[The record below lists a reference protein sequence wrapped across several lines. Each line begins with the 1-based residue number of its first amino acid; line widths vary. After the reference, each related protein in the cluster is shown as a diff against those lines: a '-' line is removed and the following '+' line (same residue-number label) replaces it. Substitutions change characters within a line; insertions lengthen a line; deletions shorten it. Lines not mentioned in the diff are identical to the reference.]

1 MKSRLTAL
9 LLTLALLLTA
19 LPICATAE
27 EASSTRMPYYDVF
40 PLQLDDNTVFE
51 LPIDWGYQ
59 FVELEGVPPIAYA
72 MNDSEQLLMMV
83 KIPADYTPNEASDQL
98 GLTSFIPEG
107 TAVMLGITTP
117 ESTRLQEMTI
127 NDMPAVLVEMKGQGF
142 DILWIGDSGDLFFLM
157 FPNDDDA
164 FVQQALEVGQ
174 SLRVFHRKDERVN
187 PASDFVYTTEN
198 GEVTITDY
206 TGTSEHV
213 LIPSEIGGFPVTALA
228 DKAFYE
234 KHVTTVVVPDSV
246 KTLGE
251 ACFSGDNFL
260 MSLTLP
266 EDLAVL
272 PPIALES
279 CYSLLDFELPKGLKT
294 IGAGA
299 FQAIFYLTHLTIPAG
314 VTDIEQMNFLMM
326 HGLEEVAVAEGSTS
340 FTYDAENGMLMTA
353 DKTRLLHCFFH
364 LAPQK
369 EIILPEG
376 MKTIDPFAFHYDAV
390 VERIVLPEGAETI
403 GLLAFSVC
411 PKLTEIVIPQSV
423 TAIGTVA
430 GQAGNGSITSF
441 AQNVLVTPEGSP
453 AWNWAQESG
462 VTVKAPETNE
472 SMNTLL
478 IENKGV

>member
-9 LLTLALLLTA
+9 LLTLALTA
-19 LPICATAE
+19 LPVCAAAE
-27 EASSTRMPYYDVF
+27 ETSSTRMPLYDVF
-40 PLQLDDNTVFE
+40 PLQLDDNTVLE
-51 LPIDWGYQ
+51 LPVDWGYQ

-83 KIPADYTPNEASDQL
+83 KIPADYTPNEASDRL

-117 ESTRLQEMTI
+117 QSTRLQEMTI

-142 DILWIGDSGDLFFLM
+142 DILWIGDSGDLYFLM
-157 FPNDDDA
+157 FPNDDDT

-174 SLRVFHRKDERVN
+174 SLHVFHRKDERVN
-187 PASDFVYTTEN
+187 PASDFAYTTEN

-206 TGTSEHV
+206 TGTREHV

-246 KTLGE
+246 TEIGDL
-251 ACFSGDNFL
+251 CFSGDNYL
-260 MSLTLP
+260 VSLTLP
-266 EDLAVL
+266 DGLAEL
-272 PPIALES
+272 SYGALES
-279 CYSLLDFELPKGLKT
+279 CYSLMDFELPKGLKT

-299 FQAIFYLTHLTIPAG
+299 LQSIFYLTHLTIPAG

-326 HGLEEVAVAEGSTS
+326 HGLEEVSVAEGSTS
-340 FTYDAENGMLMTA
+340 FTYDAENGLLMTA
-353 DKTRLLHCFFH
+353 DKARLLHCFFH

-376 MKTIDPFAFHYDAV
+376 MKTIDPFAFHYDV
-390 VERIVLPEGAETI
+390 TVEKIVLPEGAETI
-403 GLLAFSVC
+403 GLLAFGIC

-423 TAIGTVA
+423 TAIGTVE
-430 GQAGNGSITSF
+430 GQAGSGSITSF

-453 AWNWAQESG
+453 AWDWAQKTG

-472 SMNTLL
+472 
-478 IENKGV
+478 

>member
-19 LPICATAE
+19 LPVCAAAE
-27 EASSTRMPYYDVF
+27 ETSSTRMPLYDVF
-40 PLQLDDNTVFE
+40 PLQLDDNTVLE

-117 ESTRLQEMTI
+117 QSTRLQEMTI

-142 DILWIGDSGDLFFLM
+142 DILWIGDSGDLYFLM

-187 PASDFVYTTEN
+187 PASDFAYTAEN

-206 TGTSEHV
+206 IGTREHV

-246 KTLGE
+246 TEIGDL
-251 ACFSGDNFL
+251 CFSGDNYL
-260 MSLTLP
+260 VSLTLP
-266 EDLAVL
+266 DGLAEL
-272 PPIALES
+272 SYGALES
-279 CYSLLDFELPKGLKT
+279 CYSLMDFELPKGLKT
-294 IGAGA
+294 IGEGA
-299 FQAIFYLTHLTIPAG
+299 LQSIFYLTHLTIPAG

-326 HGLEEVAVAEGSTS
+326 HGLEEVSVAEGSTS
-340 FTYDAENGMLMTA
+340 FTYDAENGLLMTA
-353 DKTRLLHCFFH
+353 DKARLLHCFFH

-376 MKTIDPFAFHYDAV
+376 MKTIDPFAFHYDV
-390 VERIVLPEGAETI
+390 TVEKIVLPEGTETI
-403 GLLAFSVC
+403 GLLAFGIC
-411 PKLTEIVIPQSV
+411 PKLTEIVIPASV
-423 TAIGTVA
+423 TAIGVME
-430 GQAGNGSITSF
+430 GQAGSGSITSF

-453 AWNWAQESG
+453 AWDWAQKTG

-472 SMNTLL
+472 
-478 IENKGV
+478 

>member
-19 LPICATAE
+19 LPVCTAE
-27 EASSTRMPYYDVF
+27 EEASATRMPFYDVF
-40 PLQLDDNTVFE
+40 PLQLDDNTVLE

-83 KIPADYTPNEASDQL
+83 KIPADYTPNEASDRL

-117 ESTRLQEMTI
+117 QSTRLQEMTI
-127 NDMPAVLVEMKGQGF
+127 NDMPAVLVEMNGQGF
-142 DILWIGDSGDLFFLM
+142 DILWIGDSGDLYFLM

-187 PASDFVYTTEN
+187 PASDFDCTAEN
-198 GEVTITDY
+198 AEVTITDY
-206 TGTSEHV
+206 IGTREHV

-246 KTLGE
+246 TEIGDL
-251 ACFSGDNFL
+251 CFSGDNYL
-260 MSLTLP
+260 LSLTLP
-266 EDLAVL
+266 DGLAEL
-272 PPIALES
+272 SYGALES
-279 CYSLLDFELPKGLKT
+279 CYSLMDFELPKGLKT

-299 FQAIFYLTHLTIPAG
+299 LQAIFYLTHLTIPAG

-326 HGLEEVAVAEGSTS
+326 HGLEEVSVAEGSTS
-340 FTYDAENGMLMTA
+340 FTYDAENGLLMTA
-353 DKTRLLHCFFH
+353 DKARLLHCFFH

-376 MKTIDPFAFHYDAV
+376 MKTIDPFAFHYDV
-390 VERIVLPEGAETI
+390 TVEKIVLPEGAETI
-403 GLLAFSVC
+403 GLLAFGIC

-423 TAIGTVA
+423 TAIGTVE
-430 GQAGNGSITSF
+430 GQAGSGSITSF

-453 AWNWAQESG
+453 AWDWAQKTG

-472 SMNTLL
+472 
-478 IENKGV
+478 

>member
-19 LPICATAE
+19 LPVCTAE
-27 EASSTRMPYYDVF
+27 EEASATRMPFYDVF
-40 PLQLDDNTVFE
+40 PLQLDDNTVLE
-51 LPIDWGYQ
+51 LPVDWGYQ

-83 KIPADYTPNEASDQL
+83 KIPADYTPNEASDRL

-117 ESTRLQEMTI
+117 QSTRLQEMTI
-127 NDMPAVLVEMKGQGF
+127 NDMPAVLVEMNGQGF
-142 DILWIGDSGDLFFLM
+142 DILWIGDSGDLYFLM
-157 FPNDDDA
+157 FPNDDDT
-164 FVQQALEVGQ
+164 FVRQALEVGQ

-187 PASDFVYTTEN
+187 PASDFAYTAEN

-206 TGTSEHV
+206 TGTREHV

-246 KTLGE
+246 TEIGDL
-251 ACFSGDNFL
+251 CFSGDNYL
-260 MSLTLP
+260 VSLTLP
-266 EDLAVL
+266 DGLAEL
-272 PPIALES
+272 SYGALES
-279 CYSLLDFELPKGLKT
+279 CYSLMDFELPKGLKT
-294 IGAGA
+294 IGEGA
-299 FQAIFYLTHLTIPAG
+299 LQSIFYLTHLTIPAG

-326 HGLEEVAVAEGSTS
+326 HGLEEVSVAEGSTS
-340 FTYDAENGMLMTA
+340 FTYDAENGLLMTA
-353 DKTRLLHCFFH
+353 DKARLLHCFFH

-376 MKTIDPFAFHYDAV
+376 MKTIDPFAFHYDV
-390 VERIVLPEGAETI
+390 TVEKIVLPEGTETI
-403 GLLAFSVC
+403 GLLAFGIC
-411 PKLTEIVIPQSV
+411 PKLTEIVIPASV
-423 TAIGTVA
+423 TAIGVME
-430 GQAGNGSITSF
+430 GQAGSGSITSF

-453 AWNWAQESG
+453 AWDWAQKTG

-472 SMNTLL
+472 
-478 IENKGV
+478 

>member
-19 LPICATAE
+19 LPVCTAE
-27 EASSTRMPYYDVF
+27 EEASATRMPFYDVF
-40 PLQLDDNTVFE
+40 PLQLDDNTVLE

-83 KIPADYTPNEASDQL
+83 KIPADYTPNEASDRL

-117 ESTRLQEMTI
+117 QSTRLQEMTI
-127 NDMPAVLVEMKGQGF
+127 NDMPAVLVEMNGQGF
-142 DILWIGDSGDLFFLM
+142 DILWIGDSGDLYFLM

-187 PASDFVYTTEN
+187 PASDFDCTAEN

-206 TGTSEHV
+206 IGTREHV

-246 KTLGE
+246 TEIGDL
-251 ACFSGDNFL
+251 CLSGDNYL
-260 MSLTLP
+260 LSLTLP
-266 EDLAVL
+266 DGLAEL
-272 PPIALES
+272 SYGALES
-279 CYSLLDFELPKGLKT
+279 CYSLMDFELPKGLKT

-299 FQAIFYLTHLTIPAG
+299 LQAIFYLTHLTIPAG

-326 HGLEEVAVAEGSTS
+326 HGLEEVSVAEGSTS
-340 FTYDAENGMLMTA
+340 FTYDAENGLLMTA
-353 DKTRLLHCFFH
+353 DKARLLHCFFH

-376 MKTIDPFAFHYDAV
+376 MKTIDPFAFHYDV
-390 VERIVLPEGAETI
+390 TVEKIVLPEGAETI
-403 GLLAFSVC
+403 GLLAFGIC
-411 PKLTEIVIPQSV
+411 PKLTEIVIPASL
-423 TAIGTVA
+423 TAIGVME
-430 GQAGNGSITSF
+430 GQAGSGSITSF
-441 AQNVLVTPEGSP
+441 AQNVLVTPEGSL
-453 AWNWAQESG
+453 AWDWAQKTG

-472 SMNTLL
+472 
-478 IENKGV
+478 

>member
-19 LPICATAE
+19 LPVCAAAE
-27 EASSTRMPYYDVF
+27 ETSSTRMPLYDVF
-40 PLQLDDNTVFE
+40 PLQLDDNTVLE
-51 LPIDWGYQ
+51 LPVDWGYQ

-83 KIPADYTPNEASDQL
+83 KIPADYTPNEASDRL

-117 ESTRLQEMTI
+117 QSTRLQEMTI

-142 DILWIGDSGDLFFLM
+142 DILWIGDSGDLYFLM

-187 PASDFVYTTEN
+187 PASDFDCTAEN

-206 TGTSEHV
+206 TGTREHV

-246 KTLGE
+246 TEIGDL
-251 ACFSGDNFL
+251 CFSGDNYL
-260 MSLTLP
+260 VSLTLP
-266 EDLAVL
+266 DGLAEL
-272 PPIALES
+272 SYGALES
-279 CYSLLDFELPKGLKT
+279 CYSLMDFDLPKGLKT

-299 FQAIFYLTHLTIPAG
+299 LQAIFYLTHLTIPAG

-326 HGLEEVAVAEGSTS
+326 HGLEEVSVAEGSTS
-340 FTYDAENGMLMTA
+340 FTYDAENGLLMTA
-353 DKTRLLHCFFH
+353 DKARLLHCFFH

-376 MKTIDPFAFHYDAV
+376 MKTIDPFAFHYDV
-390 VERIVLPEGAETI
+390 TVEKIVLPEGAETI
-403 GLLAFSVC
+403 GLLAFGIC

-423 TAIGTVA
+423 TAIGTVE
-430 GQAGNGSITSF
+430 GQAGSGSITSF

-453 AWNWAQESG
+453 AWDWAQKTG

-472 SMNTLL
+472 
-478 IENKGV
+478 

>member
-19 LPICATAE
+19 LPVCTAE
-27 EASSTRMPYYDVF
+27 EETSSTRMPLYDVF
-40 PLQLDDNTVFE
+40 PLQLDDNTVLE
-51 LPIDWGYQ
+51 LPVDWGYQ

-83 KIPADYTPNEASDQL
+83 KIPADYTPNEASDRL

-117 ESTRLQEMTI
+117 QSTRLQEMTI

-142 DILWIGDSGDLFFLM
+142 DILWIGDSGDLYFLM
-157 FPNDDDA
+157 FPNDDDT

-187 PASDFVYTTEN
+187 PASDFAYTTEN

-206 TGTSEHV
+206 TGTREHV

-246 KTLGE
+246 TEIGDL
-251 ACFSGDNFL
+251 CFSGDNYL
-260 MSLTLP
+260 LSLTLP
-266 EDLAVL
+266 DGLAEL
-272 PPIALES
+272 SYGALES
-279 CYSLLDFELPKGLKT
+279 CYSLMDFELPKGLKT

-299 FQAIFYLTHLTIPAG
+299 LQAIFYLTHLTIPAG

-326 HGLEEVAVAEGSTS
+326 HGLEEVSVAEGSTS
-340 FTYDAENGMLMTA
+340 FTYDAENGLLMTA
-353 DKTRLLHCFFH
+353 DKARLLHCFFH

-376 MKTIDPFAFHYDAV
+376 MKTIDPFAFHYDV
-390 VERIVLPEGAETI
+390 TVEKIVLPEGAETI
-403 GLLAFSVC
+403 GLLAFGIC

-423 TAIGTVA
+423 TAIGTVE
-430 GQAGNGSITSF
+430 GQAGSGSITSF

-453 AWNWAQESG
+453 AWDWAQKTG

-472 SMNTLL
+472 
-478 IENKGV
+478 

>member
-19 LPICATAE
+19 LPVCAAAE
-27 EASSTRMPYYDVF
+27 ETSSTRMPLYDVF
-40 PLQLDDNTVFE
+40 PLQLDDNTVLE
-51 LPIDWGYQ
+51 LPVDWGYQ

-83 KIPADYTPNEASDQL
+83 KIPADYTPNEASDRL

-117 ESTRLQEMTI
+117 QSTRLQEMTI

-142 DILWIGDSGDLFFLM
+142 DILWIGDSGDLYFLM
-157 FPNDDDA
+157 FPNDDDT
-164 FVQQALEVGQ
+164 FVRQALEVGQ

-187 PASDFVYTTEN
+187 PASDFDCTAEN

-206 TGTSEHV
+206 TGTREHV

-246 KTLGE
+246 TEIGDL
-251 ACFSGDNFL
+251 CFSGDNYL
-260 MSLTLP
+260 LSLTLP
-266 EDLAVL
+266 DGLAEL
-272 PPIALES
+272 SYGALES
-279 CYSLLDFELPKGLKT
+279 CYSLMDFELPKGLKT

-299 FQAIFYLTHLTIPAG
+299 LQAIFYLTHLTIPAG

-326 HGLEEVAVAEGSTS
+326 HGLEEVSVAEGSTS
-340 FTYDAENGMLMTA
+340 FTYDAENGLLMTA
-353 DKTRLLHCFFH
+353 DKARLLHCFFH

-376 MKTIDPFAFHYDAV
+376 MKTIDPFAFHYDV
-390 VERIVLPEGAETI
+390 TVEKIVLPEGAETI
-403 GLLAFSVC
+403 GLLAFGIC

-423 TAIGTVA
+423 TAIGTVE
-430 GQAGNGSITSF
+430 GQAGSGSITSF

-453 AWNWAQESG
+453 AWDWAQKTG

-472 SMNTLL
+472 
-478 IENKGV
+478 

>member
-19 LPICATAE
+19 LSVCTAE
-27 EASSTRMPYYDVF
+27 EEASATRMPFYDVF
-40 PLQLDDNTVFE
+40 PLQLDDNTVLE

-83 KIPADYTPNEASDQL
+83 KIPADYTPNEASDRL

-117 ESTRLQEMTI
+117 QSTRLQEMTI
-127 NDMPAVLVEMKGQGF
+127 NDMPAVLVEMNGQGF
-142 DILWIGDSGDLFFLM
+142 DILWIGDSGDLYFLM

-187 PASDFVYTTEN
+187 PASDFDCTAEN

-206 TGTSEHV
+206 IGTREHV

-246 KTLGE
+246 TEIGDL
-251 ACFSGDNFL
+251 CFSGDNYL
-260 MSLTLP
+260 LSLTLP
-266 EDLAVL
+266 DGLAEL
-272 PPIALES
+272 SYGALES
-279 CYSLLDFELPKGLKT
+279 CYSLMDFELPKGLKT

-299 FQAIFYLTHLTIPAG
+299 LQAIFYLTHLTIPAG

-326 HGLEEVAVAEGSTS
+326 HGLEEVSVAEGSTS
-340 FTYDAENGMLMTA
+340 FTYDAENGLLMTA
-353 DKTRLLHCFFH
+353 DKARLLHCFFH

-376 MKTIDPFAFHYDAV
+376 MKTIDPFAFHYDV
-390 VERIVLPEGAETI
+390 TVEKIVLPEGTETI
-403 GLLAFSVC
+403 GLLAFGIC
-411 PKLTEIVIPQSV
+411 PKLTEIVIPASV
-423 TAIGTVA
+423 TAIGVME
-430 GQAGNGSITSF
+430 GQAGSGSITSF

-453 AWNWAQESG
+453 AWDWAQKTG

-472 SMNTLL
+472 
-478 IENKGV
+478 

>member
-19 LPICATAE
+19 LPVCTAE
-27 EASSTRMPYYDVF
+27 EEASATRMPFYDVF
-40 PLQLDDNTVFE
+40 PLQLDDNTVLE
-51 LPIDWGYQ
+51 LPVDWGYQ

-83 KIPADYTPNEASDQL
+83 KIPADYTPNEASDRL

-117 ESTRLQEMTI
+117 QSTRLQEMTI
-127 NDMPAVLVEMKGQGF
+127 NDMPAVLVEMNGQGF
-142 DILWIGDSGDLFFLM
+142 DILWIGDSGDLYFLM
-157 FPNDDDA
+157 FPNDDDT

-174 SLRVFHRKDERVN
+174 SLHVFHRKDERVN
-187 PASDFVYTTEN
+187 PASDFAYTTEN

-206 TGTSEHV
+206 TGTREHV

-246 KTLGE
+246 TEIGDL
-251 ACFSGDNFL
+251 CFSGDNYL
-260 MSLTLP
+260 VSLTLP
-266 EDLAVL
+266 DGLAELSYGV
-272 PPIALES
+272 LES
-279 CYSLLDFELPKGLKT
+279 CYSLMDFELPKGLKT

-299 FQAIFYLTHLTIPAG
+299 LQSIFYLTHLTIPAG

-326 HGLEEVAVAEGSTS
+326 HGLEEVSVAEGSTS
-340 FTYDAENGMLMTA
+340 FTYDAENGLLMTA
-353 DKTRLLHCFFH
+353 DKARLLHCFFH

-376 MKTIDPFAFHYDAV
+376 MKTIDPFAFHYDV
-390 VERIVLPEGAETI
+390 TVEKIVLPEGAETI
-403 GLLAFSVC
+403 GLLAFGIC

-423 TAIGTVA
+423 TAIGTVE
-430 GQAGNGSITSF
+430 GQAGSGSITSF

-453 AWNWAQESG
+453 AWDWAQKTG

-472 SMNTLL
+472 
-478 IENKGV
+478 

>member
-19 LPICATAE
+19 LPVCAAAE
-27 EASSTRMPYYDVF
+27 ETSSTRMPLYDVF
-40 PLQLDDNTVFE
+40 PLQLDDNTVLE

-83 KIPADYTPNEASDQL
+83 KIPADYTPNEASDRL

-117 ESTRLQEMTI
+117 QSTRLQEMTI

-142 DILWIGDSGDLFFLM
+142 DILWIGDSGDLYFLM
-157 FPNDDDA
+157 FPNDDDT

-187 PASDFVYTTEN
+187 PASDFDCTAEN

-206 TGTSEHV
+206 TGTREHV

-246 KTLGE
+246 TEIGDL
-251 ACFSGDNFL
+251 CFSGDNYL
-260 MSLTLP
+260 VSLTLP
-266 EDLAVL
+266 DGLAEL
-272 PPIALES
+272 SYGALES
-279 CYSLLDFELPKGLKT
+279 CYSLLDFDLPKGLKT
-294 IGAGA
+294 IGEGA
-299 FQAIFYLTHLTIPAG
+299 LQSIFYLTHLTIPAG

-326 HGLEEVAVAEGSTS
+326 HGLEEVSVAEGSTS
-340 FTYDAENGMLMTA
+340 FTYDAENGLLMTA
-353 DKTRLLHCFFH
+353 DKARLLHCFFH

-376 MKTIDPFAFHYDAV
+376 MKTIDPFAFHYDV
-390 VERIVLPEGAETI
+390 TVEKIVLPEGTETI
-403 GLLAFSVC
+403 GLLAFGIC
-411 PKLTEIVIPQSV
+411 PKLTEIVIPASV
-423 TAIGTVA
+423 TAIGVME
-430 GQAGNGSITSF
+430 GQAGSGSITSF

-453 AWNWAQESG
+453 AWDWAQKTG

-472 SMNTLL
+472 
-478 IENKGV
+478 

>member
-19 LPICATAE
+19 LPVCTAE
-27 EASSTRMPYYDVF
+27 EEASATRMSFYDVF
-40 PLQLDDNTVFE
+40 PLQLDDNTVLE

-83 KIPADYTPNEASDQL
+83 KIPADYTPNEASDRL

-117 ESTRLQEMTI
+117 QSTRLQEMTI
-127 NDMPAVLVEMKGQGF
+127 NDMPAVLVEMNGQGF
-142 DILWIGDSGDLFFLM
+142 DILWIGDSGDLYFLM

-187 PASDFVYTTEN
+187 PASDFDCTAEN

-206 TGTSEHV
+206 IGTREHV

-246 KTLGE
+246 TEIGDL
-251 ACFSGDNFL
+251 CFSGDNYL
-260 MSLTLP
+260 LSLTLP
-266 EDLAVL
+266 DGLAEL
-272 PPIALES
+272 SYGALES
-279 CYSLLDFELPKGLKT
+279 CYSLMDFELPKGLKT

-299 FQAIFYLTHLTIPAG
+299 LQAIFYLTHLTIPAG

-326 HGLEEVAVAEGSTS
+326 HGLEEVSVAEGSTS
-340 FTYDAENGMLMTA
+340 FTYDAENGLLMTA
-353 DKTRLLHCFFH
+353 DKARLLHCFFH

-376 MKTIDPFAFHYDAV
+376 MKTIDPFAFHYDV
-390 VERIVLPEGAETI
+390 TVEKIVLPEGAETI
-403 GLLAFSVC
+403 GLLAFGIC

-423 TAIGTVA
+423 TAIGTVE
-430 GQAGNGSITSF
+430 GQAGSGSITSF

-453 AWNWAQESG
+453 AWDWAQKTG

-472 SMNTLL
+472 
-478 IENKGV
+478 

>member
-19 LPICATAE
+19 LPVCAAAE
-27 EASSTRMPYYDVF
+27 ETSSTRMPLYDVF
-40 PLQLDDNTVFE
+40 PLQLDDNTVLE
-51 LPIDWGYQ
+51 LPVDWGYQ

-83 KIPADYTPNEASDQL
+83 KIPADYTPNEASDRL

-117 ESTRLQEMTI
+117 QSTRLQEMTI

-142 DILWIGDSGDLFFLM
+142 DILWIGDSGDLYFLM

-187 PASDFVYTTEN
+187 PASDFAYTAEN

-206 TGTSEHV
+206 TGTREHV

-246 KTLGE
+246 TEIGDL
-251 ACFSGDNFL
+251 CFSGDNYL
-260 MSLTLP
+260 VSLTLP
-266 EDLAVL
+266 DGLAEL
-272 PPIALES
+272 SYGALES
-279 CYSLLDFELPKGLKT
+279 CYSLMDFELPKGLKT

-299 FQAIFYLTHLTIPAG
+299 LQSIFYLTHLTIPAG

-326 HGLEEVAVAEGSTS
+326 HGLEEVSVAEGSTS
-340 FTYDAENGMLMTA
+340 FTYDAENGLLMTA
-353 DKTRLLHCFFH
+353 DKARLLHCFFH

-376 MKTIDPFAFHYDAV
+376 MKKIDPFAFHYDV
-390 VERIVLPEGAETI
+390 TVEKIVLPEGTETI
-403 GLLAFSVC
+403 GLLAFGIC
-411 PKLTEIVIPQSV
+411 PKLTEIVIPASV
-423 TAIGTVA
+423 TAIGVME
-430 GQAGNGSITSF
+430 GQAGSGSITSF

-453 AWNWAQESG
+453 AWDWAQKTG

-472 SMNTLL
+472 
-478 IENKGV
+478 

>member
-19 LPICATAE
+19 LPVCAAE
-27 EASSTRMPYYDVF
+27 EETSSTRMPLYDVF
-40 PLQLDDNTVFE
+40 PLQLDDNTVLE
-51 LPIDWGYQ
+51 LPVDWGYQ

-83 KIPADYTPNEASDQL
+83 KIPADYTPNEASDRL

-117 ESTRLQEMTI
+117 QSTRLQEMTI
-127 NDMPAVLVEMKGQGF
+127 NDMPAVLVEMNGQGF
-142 DILWIGDSGDLFFLM
+142 DILWIGDSGDLYFLM

-187 PASDFVYTTEN
+187 PASDFDCTAEN

-206 TGTSEHV
+206 TGTREHV

-246 KTLGE
+246 TEIGDL
-251 ACFSGDNFL
+251 CFSGDNYL
-260 MSLTLP
+260 VSLTLP
-266 EDLAVL
+266 DGLAEL
-272 PPIALES
+272 SYGALES
-279 CYSLLDFELPKGLKT
+279 CYSLMDFELPKGLKT

-299 FQAIFYLTHLTIPAG
+299 LQSIFYLTHLTIPAG

-326 HGLEEVAVAEGSTS
+326 HGLEEVSVAEGSTS
-340 FTYDAENGMLMTA
+340 FTYDAENGLLMTA
-353 DKTRLLHCFFH
+353 DKARLLHCFFH

-376 MKTIDPFAFHYDAV
+376 MKTIDPFAFHYDV
-390 VERIVLPEGAETI
+390 TVEKIVLPEGAETI
-403 GLLAFSVC
+403 GLLAFGIC

-423 TAIGTVA
+423 TAIGTVE
-430 GQAGNGSITSF
+430 GQAGSGSITSF

-453 AWNWAQESG
+453 AWDWAQKTG

-472 SMNTLL
+472 
-478 IENKGV
+478 

>member
-19 LPICATAE
+19 LPVCAAAE
-27 EASSTRMPYYDVF
+27 ETSSTRMPLYDVF
-40 PLQLDDNTVFE
+40 PLQLDDNTVLE
-51 LPIDWGYQ
+51 LPVDWGYQ

-83 KIPADYTPNEASDQL
+83 KIPADYTPNEASDRL

-117 ESTRLQEMTI
+117 QSTRLQEMTI

-142 DILWIGDSGDLFFLM
+142 DILWIGDSGDLYFLM
-157 FPNDDDA
+157 FPNDDDT

-187 PASDFVYTTEN
+187 PASDFAYTTEN

-206 TGTSEHV
+206 TGTREHV

-246 KTLGE
+246 TEIGDL
-251 ACFSGDNFL
+251 CFSGDNYL
-260 MSLTLP
+260 VSLTLP
-266 EDLAVL
+266 DGLAEL
-272 PPIALES
+272 SYGALES
-279 CYSLLDFELPKGLKT
+279 CYSLMDFELPKGLKT
-294 IGAGA
+294 IGEGA
-299 FQAIFYLTHLTIPAG
+299 LQSIFYLTHLTIPAG

-326 HGLEEVAVAEGSTS
+326 HGLEEVSVAEGSTS
-340 FTYDAENGMLMTA
+340 FTYDAENGLLMTA
-353 DKTRLLHCFFH
+353 DKARLLHCFFH

-376 MKTIDPFAFHYDAV
+376 MKTIDPFAFHYDV
-390 VERIVLPEGAETI
+390 TVEKIVLPEGAETI
-403 GLLAFSVC
+403 GLLAFGIC
-411 PKLTEIVIPQSV
+411 PKLTEIVIPASV
-423 TAIGTVA
+423 TAIGVME
-430 GQAGNGSITSF
+430 GQAGSGSITSF

-453 AWNWAQESG
+453 AWDWAQKTG

-472 SMNTLL
+472 
-478 IENKGV
+478 

>member
-19 LPICATAE
+19 LPVCAAAE
-27 EASSTRMPYYDVF
+27 ETSSTRMPLYDVF
-40 PLQLDDNTVFE
+40 PLQLDDNTVLE
-51 LPIDWGYQ
+51 LPVDWGYQ

-83 KIPADYTPNEASDQL
+83 KIPADYTPNEASDRL

-117 ESTRLQEMTI
+117 QSTRLQEMTI

-142 DILWIGDSGDLFFLM
+142 DILWIGDSGDLYFLM
-157 FPNDDDA
+157 FPNDDDT

-187 PASDFVYTTEN
+187 PASDFAYTTEN

-206 TGTSEHV
+206 TGTREHV

-246 KTLGE
+246 TEIGDL
-251 ACFSGDNFL
+251 CFSGDNYL
-260 MSLTLP
+260 VSLTLP
-266 EDLAVL
+266 DGLAEL
-272 PPIALES
+272 SYGALES
-279 CYSLLDFELPKGLKT
+279 CYSLMDFDLPKGLKT

-299 FQAIFYLTHLTIPAG
+299 LQSIFYLTHLTIPAG

-326 HGLEEVAVAEGSTS
+326 HGLEEVSVAEGSTS
-340 FTYDAENGMLMTA
+340 FTYDAENGLLMTA
-353 DKTRLLHCFFH
+353 DKARLLHCFFH

-369 EIILPEG
+369 KIILPEG
-376 MKTIDPFAFHYDAV
+376 MKTIDPFAFHYDV
-390 VERIVLPEGAETI
+390 TVEKIVLPEGTETI
-403 GLLAFSVC
+403 GLLAFGIC

-423 TAIGTVA
+423 TAIGTVE
-430 GQAGNGSITSF
+430 GQAGSGSITSF

-453 AWNWAQESG
+453 AWDWAQKTG

-472 SMNTLL
+472 
-478 IENKGV
+478 

>member
-19 LPICATAE
+19 LPVCAAE
-27 EASSTRMPYYDVF
+27 EETSSTRMPLYDVF
-40 PLQLDDNTVFE
+40 PLQLDDNTVLE
-51 LPIDWGYQ
+51 LPVDWGYQ

-83 KIPADYTPNEASDQL
+83 KIPADYTPNEASDRL

-117 ESTRLQEMTI
+117 QSTRLQEMTI

-142 DILWIGDSGDLFFLM
+142 DILWIGDSGDLYFLM
-157 FPNDDDA
+157 FPNDDDT

-187 PASDFVYTTEN
+187 PASDFAYTTEN

-206 TGTSEHV
+206 TGTREHV

-246 KTLGE
+246 TEIGDL
-251 ACFSGDNFL
+251 CFSGDNYL
-260 MSLTLP
+260 VSLTLP
-266 EDLAVL
+266 DGLAEL
-272 PPIALES
+272 SYGALES
-279 CYSLLDFELPKGLKT
+279 CYSLMDFELPKGLKT
-294 IGAGA
+294 IGEGA
-299 FQAIFYLTHLTIPAG
+299 LQSIFYLTHLTIPAG

-326 HGLEEVAVAEGSTS
+326 HGLEEVSVAEGSTS
-340 FTYDAENGMLMTA
+340 FTYDAENGLLMTA
-353 DKTRLLHCFFH
+353 DKARLLHCFFYI
-364 LAPQK
+364 APQK

-376 MKTIDPFAFHYDAV
+376 MKTIDPFAFHYDV
-390 VERIVLPEGAETI
+390 TVEKIVLPEGAETI
-403 GLLAFSVC
+403 GLLAFGIC

-423 TAIGTVA
+423 TAIGTVE
-430 GQAGNGSITSF
+430 GQAGSGSITSF

-453 AWNWAQESG
+453 AWDWAQKTG

-472 SMNTLL
+472 
-478 IENKGV
+478 

>member
-19 LPICATAE
+19 LPVCAAAE
-27 EASSTRMPYYDVF
+27 ETSSTRMPLYDVF
-40 PLQLDDNTVFE
+40 PLQLDDNTVLE
-51 LPIDWGYQ
+51 LPVDWGYQ

-83 KIPADYTPNEASDQL
+83 KIPADYTPNEASDRL

-117 ESTRLQEMTI
+117 QSTRLQEMTI

-142 DILWIGDSGDLFFLM
+142 DILWIGDSGDLYFLM
-157 FPNDDDA
+157 FPNDDDT

-174 SLRVFHRKDERVN
+174 SLHVFHRKDERVN
-187 PASDFVYTTEN
+187 PASDFAYTTEN

-206 TGTSEHV
+206 TGTREHV

-246 KTLGE
+246 TEIGDL
-251 ACFSGDNFL
+251 CFSGDNYL
-260 MSLTLP
+260 VSLTLP
-266 EDLAVL
+266 DGLAEL
-272 PPIALES
+272 SYGALES
-279 CYSLLDFELPKGLKT
+279 CYSLMDFELPKGLKT

-299 FQAIFYLTHLTIPAG
+299 LQSIFYLTHLTIPAG

-326 HGLEEVAVAEGSTS
+326 HGLEEVSVAEGSTS
-340 FTYDAENGMLMTA
+340 FTYDAENGLLMTA
-353 DKTRLLHCFFH
+353 DKARLLHCFFH

-376 MKTIDPFAFHYDAV
+376 MKTIDPFAFHYDV
-390 VERIVLPEGAETI
+390 TVEKIVLPEGAETI
-403 GLLAFSVC
+403 GLLAFGIC

-423 TAIGTVA
+423 TAIGTVE
-430 GQAGNGSITSF
+430 GQAGSGSITSF

-453 AWNWAQESG
+453 AWEWAQKTG

-472 SMNTLL
+472 
-478 IENKGV
+478 

>member
-19 LPICATAE
+19 LPVCTAE
-27 EASSTRMPYYDVF
+27 EEASATRMPFYDVF
-40 PLQLDDNTVFE
+40 PLQLDDNTVLE
-51 LPIDWGYQ
+51 LPVDWGYQ

-83 KIPADYTPNEASDQL
+83 KIPADYTPNEASARL

-117 ESTRLQEMTI
+117 QSTRLQEMTI

-142 DILWIGDSGDLFFLM
+142 DILWIGDSGDLYFLM
-157 FPNDDDA
+157 FPNDDDT

-187 PASDFVYTTEN
+187 PASDFDCTTEN

-206 TGTSEHV
+206 TGTREHV
-213 LIPSEIGGFPVTALA
+213 LIPSEIGGCPVAALA

-246 KTLGE
+246 TEIGDL
-251 ACFSGDNFL
+251 CFSGDNYL
-260 MSLTLP
+260 VSLTLP
-266 EDLAVL
+266 DGLAEL
-272 PPIALES
+272 SYGALES
-279 CYSLLDFELPKGLKT
+279 CYSLMDFELPKGLKT
-294 IGAGA
+294 IGEGA
-299 FQAIFYLTHLTIPAG
+299 LQSIFYLTHLTIPAG

-326 HGLEEVAVAEGSTS
+326 HGLEEVSVAEGSTS
-340 FTYDAENGMLMTA
+340 FTYDAENGLLMTA
-353 DKTRLLHCFFH
+353 DKARLLHCFFH

-376 MKTIDPFAFHYDAV
+376 MKTIDPFAFHYDV
-390 VERIVLPEGAETI
+390 TVEKIVLPEGAETI
-403 GLLAFSVC
+403 GLLAFGIC
-411 PKLTEIVIPQSV
+411 PKLTEIVIPASV
-423 TAIGTVA
+423 TAIGVME
-430 GQAGNGSITSF
+430 GQAGSGSITSF

-453 AWNWAQESG
+453 AWDWAQKTG

-472 SMNTLL
+472 
-478 IENKGV
+478 

>member
-19 LPICATAE
+19 LPVCAAAE
-27 EASSTRMPYYDVF
+27 ETSSTRMPLYDVF
-40 PLQLDDNTVFE
+40 PLQLDDNTVLE
-51 LPIDWGYQ
+51 LPVDWGYQ

-83 KIPADYTPNEASDQL
+83 KIPADYTPNEASDRL

-117 ESTRLQEMTI
+117 QSTRLQEMNI
-127 NDMPAVLVEMKGQGF
+127 NDMPAVLVEMNGQGF
-142 DILWIGDSGDLFFLM
+142 DILWIGDSGDLYFLM

-187 PASDFVYTTEN
+187 PASDFDCTAEN

-206 TGTSEHV
+206 TGTREHV

-246 KTLGE
+246 TEIGDL
-251 ACFSGDNFL
+251 CFSGDNYL
-260 MSLTLP
+260 VSLTLP
-266 EDLAVL
+266 DGLAEL
-272 PPIALES
+272 SYGALES
-279 CYSLLDFELPKGLKT
+279 CYSLMDFELPKGLKT
-294 IGAGA
+294 IGEGA
-299 FQAIFYLTHLTIPAG
+299 LQSIFYLTHLTIPAG

-326 HGLEEVAVAEGSTS
+326 HGLEEVSVAEGSTS
-340 FTYDAENGMLMTA
+340 FTYDAENGLLMTA
-353 DKTRLLHCFFH
+353 DKARLLHCFFH

-369 EIILPEG
+369 KIILPEG
-376 MKTIDPFAFHYDAV
+376 MKTIDPFAFHYDV
-390 VERIVLPEGAETI
+390 TVEKIVLPEGTETI
-403 GLLAFSVC
+403 GLLAFGIC
-411 PKLTEIVIPQSV
+411 PKLTEIVIPASV
-423 TAIGTVA
+423 TAIGVME
-430 GQAGNGSITSF
+430 GQAGSGSITSF

-453 AWNWAQESG
+453 AWDWAQKTG

-472 SMNTLL
+472 
-478 IENKGV
+478 